1 MKKLSVWLLAAL
13 AAALLAG
20 CANQKAP
27 AEQAVAD
34 ATAALSAVREDAQKY
49 APDQLQAADEQLRS
63 LKDSFAKGDY
73 RAVLTSAP
81 TLTSSIRALK
91 VAAEAKKADAQIA
104 LARAKDAWGSAST
117 EVPRMVEV
125 IDSRVAALSKS
136 HQLPRGVTR
145 DGLAAAK
152 SGVDSLKSQW
162 AEATSAAT
170 SGDYTTAMLKAEGV
184 KTKAAEMMRSLG
196 MSSG

>member
-63 LKDSFAKGDY
+63 LKDSFANGDY

-91 VAAEAKKADAQIA
+91 VAAEAKKADAQTA

-117 EVPRMVEV
+117 EVPRRAGEF
-125 IDSRVAALSKS
+125 DGPDAARSNS
-136 HQLPRGVTR
+136 HQRPRVGT
-145 DGLAAAK
+145 
-152 SGVDSLKSQW
+152 
-162 AEATSAAT
+162 
-170 SGDYTTAMLKAEGV
+170 M
-184 KTKAAEMMRSLG
+184 
-196 MSSG
+196 